1 MITMKA
7 ATIAAAAI
15 GAVGAISGVT
25 WAATGSPVAG
35 LTGAH
40 DKAPAAV
47 QQVKDAVPPAPAT
60 LPTCLPTDKLP
71 KVPTDKLPKDRL
83 PKVPTDKLPKVPTDK
98 LPKVPADKLPKPP
111 ADKLP
116 KLPTDKLPNPTQPG
130 NPGTPGTPAP
140 GIPAP
145 GAPAPMPQ
153 PTCLPDASRLPK
165 PPADKLPGNPA
176 DKLPKP
182 GVPGVP
188 GAPKLPKNVDCSKL
202 PAPVQVGG
210 TVEKALILTKG
221 LNFTGVQGPSVL
233 PGATKDVKVRK
244 ICAITQKWVGAAGRY
259 ITIERLMAPAG
270 TTERQLRQALALPA
284 TGPLPGGGVLMF
296 DPNGSSLLTNASS
309 LLTSDL
315 PELASAVQQ
324 AR

>member
-15 GAVGAISGVT
+15 GAVGAITGVT

-40 DKAPAAV
+40 DKVPAAV
-47 QQVKDAVPPAPAT
+47 QQVKGAVPPAPAT
-60 LPTCLPTDKLP
+60 LPTCLPADKLP
-71 KVPTDKLPKDRL
+71 KVPTDKLPKDKLPKDKL

-98 LPKVPADKLPKPP
+98 LPKAP

-130 NPGTPGTPAP
+130 NPGTPGV
-140 GIPAP
+140 PAP

-188 GAPKLPKNVDCSKL
+188 ALPKNVDCSKL

-221 LNFTGVQGPSVL
+221 LHFAGVE
-233 PGATKDVKVRK
+233 GATKELKAHK
-244 ICAITQKWVGAAGRY
+244 ICAITQKWTGAAGRY
-259 ITIERLMAPAG
+259 ITIERLKAPAG

>member
-7 ATIAAAAI
+7 ATIAAAAV

-25 WAATGSPVAG
+25 WAAAGQPNVG

-40 DKAPAAV
+40 DKVPAAV
-47 QQVKDAVPPAPAT
+47 HQVKGAVPPPPT
-60 LPTCLPTDKLP
+60 SVPSCVPTDKLPQPPTHKLPKLPTDKLP

-83 PKVPTDKLPKVPTDK
+83 PKPPTDKVPTDK
-98 LPKVPADKLPKPP
+98 LPKV
-111 ADKLP
+111 
-116 KLPTDKLPNPTQPG
+116 PTDKLPNPTQPG

-140 GIPAP
+140 
-145 GAPAPMPQ
+145 MPR

-165 PPADKLPGNPA
+165 PPADKLPGDPTQ
-176 DKLPKP
+176 KLPKP
-182 GVPGVP
+182 GVPAVP
-188 GAPKLPKNVDCSKL
+188 ALPKNVDCGKL

-210 TVEKALILTKG
+210 AVEKALILSKG
-221 LNFTGVQGPSVL
+221 LHFAGVE
-233 PGATKDVKVRK
+233 GATKQLKARH
-244 ICAITQKWVGAAGRY
+244 ICAITQKWTGTADRY
-259 ITIERLMAPAG
+259 LTIERLKAPAG

-284 TGPLPGGGVLMF
+284 TGQLPGGGVLTF
-296 DPNGSSLLTNASS
+296 DPNGYWLLANASS
-309 LLTSDL
+309 LFASDL